1 MSDVPLSEEAMLASL
16 RGLSL
21 PAEAA
26 GGMLADV
33 AVAVGTAALLACLV
47 VAAVRLVS
55 VRRSPVRDDMR
66 AKMIALTNLPED
78 AQRVALLHLLKSA
91 APARFDALRGDLYR
105 PDGRLD
111 LATLQAE
118 VARHV

>member
-1 MSDVPLSEEAMLASL
+1 MSDGPLSEEAMLTSL

-26 GGMLADV
+26 GGLLADV

-47 VAAVRLVS
+47 VAVVRLVS
-55 VRRSPVRDDMR
+55 VRRGPVRNDIHAR
-66 AKMIALTNLPED
+66 MIALTELPED

-105 PDGRLD
+105 PEGRID
-111 LATLQAE
+111 LATLQSE